1 MQHFTEEHTSK
12 NLANLLDKTIKL
24 IPSLDATK
32 TKVVSVNDNAANI
45 IRGINLS
52 ETIRGQVNCM
62 AHTLQLVI
70 NDCLQSVDEVN
81 QIIEKCKALSA
92 KTHRSS
98 RICNK
103 LKDMCE
109 RLEGDPSQTQK
120 WPYRV
125 IISPGGIRWDSM
137 YFCMESILK
146 LEEPL
151 LQLKTTDADFSDVPT
166 EDEFVTM
173 SELCKILK
181 VFHLGTAELS
191 AEVTIT
197 MHNVLVFLYNLHSV
211 LSNTS
216 DTSKC
221 DHIRA
226 WANHGLLKLDQRI
239 PDCGATNKYF
249 VLGNFFHPKYQGLI
263 ARSKNRIEYDK
274 FLEELFAE
282 TVGDNQV
289 RQLFCNML

>member
-1 MQHFTEEHTSK
+1 
-12 NLANLLDKTIKL
+12 
-24 IPSLDATK
+24 
-32 TKVVSVNDNAANI
+32 
-45 IRGINLS
+45 
-52 ETIRGQVNCM
+52 
-62 AHTLQLVI
+62 
-70 NDCLQSVDEVN
+70 
-81 QIIEKCKALSA
+81 
-92 KTHRSS
+92 
-98 RICNK
+98 
-103 LKDMCE
+103 
-109 RLEGDPSQTQK
+109 
-120 WPYRV
+120 
-125 IISPGGIRWDSM
+125 M

-166 EDEFVTM
+166 EEEFVTM

-221 DHIRA
+221 NYIRA

-282 TVGDNQV
+282 SVGDNQV